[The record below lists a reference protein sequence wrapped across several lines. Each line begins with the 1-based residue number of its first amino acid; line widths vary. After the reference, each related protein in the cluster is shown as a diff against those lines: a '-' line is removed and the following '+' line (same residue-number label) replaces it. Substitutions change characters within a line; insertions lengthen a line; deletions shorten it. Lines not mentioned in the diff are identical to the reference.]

1 MKLTD
6 EIALLRVTGKQ
17 QNKSSAVAEMGDRG
31 HNIDMRRKEGAAVPI
46 SRGGEC
52 SRKRVQQ
59 LKNDVKSHIFWI
71 LKKT

>member
-31 HNIDMRRKEGAAVPI
+31 HNIDMPRKEGAAVPI
-46 SRGGEC
+46 SRGQC

-59 LKNDVKSHIFWI
+59 LKNNVKSHIFGF
-71 LKKT
+71 